1 MLTQVLGSGS
11 GSATANVTLMSRLGE
26 TVSIS
31 VQSLS
36 LCGGCSSPVSQITG
50 SITVNDPQLWWPW
63 DMSDTP
69 AYLYVLQVGIRG
81 LCAMECVCVCV
92 GRGGEV
98 LLGASLSEPRSSEYN
113 ICVHVASLFV
123 TTIA

>member
-26 TVSIS
+26 IVAMS

-69 AYLYVLQVGIRG
+69 AYLYVLQVEIRG
-81 LCAMECVCVCV
+81 LCAVDCVCVC
-92 GRGGEV
+92 
-98 LLGASLSEPRSSEYN
+98 A
-113 ICVHVASLFV
+113 
-123 TTIA
+123 